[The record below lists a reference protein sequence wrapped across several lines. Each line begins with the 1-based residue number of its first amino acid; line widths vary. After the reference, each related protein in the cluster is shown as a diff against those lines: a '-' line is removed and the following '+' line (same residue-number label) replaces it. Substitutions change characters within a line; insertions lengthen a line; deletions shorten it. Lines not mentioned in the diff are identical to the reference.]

1 MQQLDVEACRDLL
14 SRGATLVGPP
24 TERAPGGG
32 VGERSVTSR
41 DATFARALAHIER
54 HSPAH
59 VNLVKQLVP
68 FAWESERLEG
78 LHAFEARR
86 LLVAARHAAVAGN
99 VSFSR
104 ECLERLALFYR
115 NTEPDA
121 CKENQHALL
130 SEVPFLPQD
139 TV

>member
-1 MQQLDVEACRDLL
+1 MGEASYEHGPVDVALLDETIPTNLARTIAAV
-14 SRGATLVGPP
+14 VGPD
-24 TERAPGGG
+24 
-32 VGERSVTSR
+32 VV
-41 DATFARALAHIER
+41 
-54 HSPAH
+54 
-59 VNLVKQLVP
+59 LVSS
-68 FAWESERLEG
+68 ADET
-78 LHAFEARR
+78 AFEARR

>member
-1 MQQLDVEACRDLL
+1 
-14 SRGATLVGPP
+14 
-24 TERAPGGG
+24 
-32 VGERSVTSR
+32 
-41 DATFARALAHIER
+41 
-54 HSPAH
+54 
-59 VNLVKQLVP
+59 
-68 FAWESERLEG
+68 
-78 LHAFEARR
+78 
-86 LLVAARHAAVAGN
+86 

-104 ECLERLALFYR
+104 ECLERLALSYR